1 MSNKMEAVT
10 AITFEE
16 KQKKKL
22 NKAKRFSKWNGI
34 LMGTIFPLS
43 ILVIWELVG
52 FLGLVSDVLLPRPT
66 AILGTFIDL
75 SLSGNLYGHFQI
87 SLLRAIGGFLIGG
100 GLGLIAGLAVGFSKK
115 FEHTFDPTMQMIRT
129 IPSLAVIPLFILWFG
144 FGETSKMLLIAKAA
158 FFPMYVN
165 AFLGIRSVDAKM
177 FEVAKVLEFSKW
189 KQIKNLIIPSALP
202 NILLGVRLALG
213 AAWLAL
219 VAAELMGSSE
229 GIGYLIM
236 DARQFSQ
243 TTVVFVGIIIF
254 ALFGKISDSIVRYF
268 ERKLLK
274 WRDSFSG

>member
-1 MSNKMEAVT
+1 MEAVT
-10 AITFEE
+10 LLTFEE

-22 NKAKRFSKWNGI
+22 KKAKRFSKLNGV
-34 LMGTIFPLS
+34 LMGLIFPLG

-52 FLGLVSDVLLPRPT
+52 WLGFVSDVLLPRPT
-66 AILGTFIDL
+66 AIFLTFIDL
-75 SLSGNLYGHFQI
+75 CLSGNLYGHFQI

-115 FEHTFDPTMQMIRT
+115 FEYTLDPSMQMIRT
-129 IPSLAVIPLFILWFG
+129 IPTLAVIPLFILWFG
-144 FGETSKMLLIAKAA
+144 FGETSKLLLIAKGA

-189 KQIKNLIIPSALP
+189 KQIKNLIIPCALP

-274 WRDSFSG
+274 WRDSYTG

>member
-1 MSNKMEAVT
+1 MSNKIEAVSSM
-10 AITFEE
+10 TFEE
-16 KQKKKL
+16 QQKKKVKKL
-22 NKAKRFSKWNGI
+22 KLSGKLYSVG
-34 LMGTIFPLS
+34 MGMIFPLG

-52 FLGLVSDVLLPRPT
+52 LMGFVSDVLLPRPT
-66 AILGTFIDL
+66 AIFWTFIDL
-75 SLSGNLYGHFQI
+75 CISGNLYAHFQI

-115 FEHTFDPTMQMIRT
+115 FEQTLDPTFQMIRT
-129 IPSLAVIPLFILWFG
+129 IPALAVIPLFILWFG
-144 FGETSKMLLIAKAA
+144 FGETSKLLLIAKAA

-165 AFLGIRSVDAKM
+165 AFLGIRSVDTKM

-254 ALFGKISDSIVRYF
+254 ALFGKFSDSIVRYF

-274 WRDSFSG
+274 WRDSFTG

>member
-10 AITFEE
+10 SITFEE

-66 AILGTFIDL
+66 AIFGTFIDL

>member
-1 MSNKMEAVT
+1 MSHKMEAVSS
-10 AITFEE
+10 ISFDE
-16 KQKKKL
+16 KQTHKVKKK
-22 NKAKRFSKWNGI
+22 KRSSKLHVMMMGI
-34 LMGTIFPLS
+34 IFPLS
-43 ILVIWELVG
+43 ILVIWEFVG
-52 FLGLVSDVLLPRPT
+52 VLGFVSEILLPRPT
-66 AILGTFIDL
+66 AIFLTFIEL
-75 SLSGNLYGHFQI
+75 CVSGNLYEHFQI

-115 FEHTFDPTMQMIRT
+115 FEHTLDPTFQMIRT
-129 IPSLAVIPLFILWFG
+129 IPALAVIPLFILWFG
-144 FGETSKMLLIAKAA
+144 FGETSKLLLIAKAA

-165 AFLGIRSVDAKM
+165 AFLGIRSVDTKM

-254 ALFGKISDSIVRYF
+254 ALFGKISDSIVRHF

-274 WRDSFSG
+274 WRDSYAG